1 MSKSKRARRPKRIWM
16 YGRIRVPKDMS
27 QVDQLDAVLAMPG
40 AMLLLNLGD
49 DVVMVDD
56 VEVPVAVWGFRR
68 HMTHAEHAKKV
79 REQEANRV
87 RVKEMQKILDAEK
100 EGEDEQVKED

>member
-1 MSKSKRARRPKRIWM
+1 M

-27 QVDQLDAVLAMPG
+27 HVDQLDAVLDAPG
-40 AMLLLNLGD
+40 AMLLGYLGD

-68 HMTHAEHAKKV
+68 HMTRVEHAKMV
-79 REQEANRV
+79 RDAEADRV

-100 EGEDEQVKED
+100 EGEDEQVKAD